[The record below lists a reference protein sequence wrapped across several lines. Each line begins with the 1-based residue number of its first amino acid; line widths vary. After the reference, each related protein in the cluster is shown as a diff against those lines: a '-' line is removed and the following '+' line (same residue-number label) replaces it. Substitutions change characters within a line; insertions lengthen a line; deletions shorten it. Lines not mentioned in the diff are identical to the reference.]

1 VPGTRHAI
9 DYCLRI
15 GEDRIWP
22 RVKSLDDYR
31 RTRLSELDK
40 VSVLDRGR
48 EVGGL
53 VTFHVEG
60 SDPVWLTQAL
70 VKQKING
77 VPGYRNFAVIDFDE
91 KGVSLHLYV

>member
-1 VPGTRHAI
+1 VLGTRHAI

-15 GEDRIWP
+15 GEDRIWQ
-22 RVKSLDDYR
+22 RIKSLADYM

-40 VSVLDRGR
+40 AAVLDRGP

-60 SDPVWLTQAL
+60 SDPYAL
-70 VKQKING
+70 RRHYSNK
-77 VPGYRNFAVIDFDE
+77 R
-91 KGVSLHLYV
+91 ST